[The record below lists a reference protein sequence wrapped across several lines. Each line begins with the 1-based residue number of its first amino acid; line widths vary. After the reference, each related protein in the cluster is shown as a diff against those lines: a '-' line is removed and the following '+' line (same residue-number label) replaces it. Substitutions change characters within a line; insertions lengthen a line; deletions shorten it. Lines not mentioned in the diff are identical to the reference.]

1 MSEELPDDV
10 VLVCEYDLDV
20 LVDCIDEAAFF
31 RRSAGTDELWLRNEF
46 YVKRQVSAPTADDP
60 AAAALRLL
68 ERSIRGT
75 WGAQHPTRCLRPG
88 LVTEAALMEIVA
100 TITAGYER
108 NAEAAAL
115 VPGRLVEVAREL
127 GLCPEPTGTGKTHWQ
142 ARCPGTGH
150 PLYIEAAA
158 ESFGCGWCRR
168 KGGEAEL
175 RAFVAERNRRDNAR
189 PGRGATPV

>member
-10 VLVCEYDLDV
+10 VLVCEYDLNV

-31 RRSAGTDELWLRNEF
+31 RRSDGTDELWLRNEL

-75 WGAQHPTRCLRPG
+75 WGAQYPTRCLRPG

-100 TITAGYER
+100 TITARYES

-115 VPGRLVEVAREL
+115 VPSRLVEVAREL

-142 ARCPGTGH
+142 ANCPGTNH

-158 ESFGCGWCRR
+158 ESFGCGYCRR

-175 RAFVAERNRRDNAR
+175 RAFVAERAR
-189 PGRGATPV
+189 PRRG